1 MEDDEQLCT
10 AYNSSYYQDNIE
22 VLRKKARDRYR
33 KRKYPPSVICV
44 CAAGLSTAEAA
55 PALIY
60 ATDTRE
66 RSGERRRRLG
76 DKVSTR

>member
-1 MEDDEQLCT
+1 VSGRQPRPR
-10 AYNSSYYQDNIE
+10 QP
-22 VLRKKARDRYR
+22 R
-33 KRKYPPSVICV
+33 
-44 CAAGLSTAEAA
+44 LSTAEAA

-76 DKVSTR
+76 D

>member
-33 KRKYPPSVICV
+33 KRKYPPSAICV
-44 CAAGLSTAEAA
+44 CGRHVPVISRMSEANKPTFTQKQTVLSF
-55 PALIY
+55 
-60 ATDTRE
+60 D
-66 RSGERRRRLG
+66 
-76 DKVSTR
+76 